1 MAKKKEKRGDGGTSS
16 FWGIR
21 GTIVVIPEPKGEFRN
36 VFEDVIEQMQERT
49 RQNPN
54 SRCTMREKERCDG

>member
-1 MAKKKEKRGDGGTSS
+1 MAKKKEKRGGGGTSS

-36 VFEDVIEQMQERT
+36 AFEDVIEQMK
-49 RQNPN
+49 
-54 SRCTMREKERCDG
+54 SRKDAQSKSSAPRSE

>member
-1 MAKKKEKRGDGGTSS
+1 MAKKREKRVDDGTSS

-36 VFEDVIEQMQERT
+36 VFEDVIEQMKSRKDAQSK
-49 RQNPN
+49 PN
-54 SRCTMREKERCDG
+54 EPSSE